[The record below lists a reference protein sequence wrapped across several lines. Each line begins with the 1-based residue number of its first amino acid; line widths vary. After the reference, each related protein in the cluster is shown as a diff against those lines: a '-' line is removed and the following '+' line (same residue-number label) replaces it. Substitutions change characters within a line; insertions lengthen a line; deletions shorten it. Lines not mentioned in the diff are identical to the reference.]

1 MSSRMASVS
10 EIPQH
15 LQWAV
20 LLWDPQFPYEA
31 LPLSSSDVHFVVK
44 FSIKD
49 ESGVKQFW
57 RKEALKSQPRGEDK
71 LFF

>member
-1 MSSRMASVS
+1 MSSRMAWVS

-15 LQWAV
+15 LQWAI
-20 LLWDPQFPYEA
+20 LLWGPQFPSEA
-31 LPLSSSDVHFVVK
+31 LPLSSSDVHFFVK

-57 RKEALKSQPRGEDK
+57 RKEALKSQPWGEDK
-71 LFF
+71 LLF